1 MLSGGGI
8 DQFQAASLSIATHP
22 IEKLVSFPDSR
33 TFYAGDRKT
42 LPPAVKSLVYTATCN
57 RIEVYLE
64 KSPDAGAN
72 DVKAAISSLPY
83 LEGFYDAAPTIYA
96 GVAALEHVI
105 AVASGLKS
113 IALGETQIA
122 GQLKRD
128 LTYAEAMGWVTP
140 QMQTFLKKVQETQK
154 LIRNQTDI
162 SKHAYSLM
170 SLAARQANERGLAGF
185 ANEAPQLI
193 LVGASEMSAKVARFA
208 LKRSANFLLVRKDT
222 SRPMNLDMQELITK
236 YAKKFTVCSLS
247 DFSSGNFSFV
257 ADAIVLASSNSEPLI
272 DAALVSRLE
281 NEKKLKANAALVDL
295 ALPGNAAP
303 DVTEKYNSRLI
314 SLDSLKKMSEA
325 AVAERSASAAEAE
338 PIIRRAVYQ
347 LWLDLLYREN
357 ANVVQDYLHQKQS
370 QSESEWLRLSQEAQL
385 SEKQKRIMYDFL
397 KKERRRALQ
406 SHRKMILDLMVQGWT
421 GVGGGTDANPQT
433 MVQGR
438 PGY

>member
-1 MLSGGGI
+1 MVPLSMLSGGGI
-8 DQFQAASLSIATHP
+8 DQFEAASLSIATHP
-22 IEKLVSFPDSR
+22 VDKLVLFPDSR
-33 TFYAGDRKT
+33 TFYAGHRQD
-42 LPPAVKSLVYTATCN
+42 LPPVIKSLVYTATCN
-57 RIEVYLE
+57 RIEIYLE
-64 KSPDAGAN
+64 KTPGA
-72 DVKAAISSLPY
+72 DEQAIRAAVRSLPH
-83 LEGFYDAAPTIYA
+83 LENFYAAEPVIYS

-128 LTYAEAMGWVTP
+128 LGYSDALGWVTP

-185 ANEAPQLI
+185 SGEAARFI

-208 LKRSANFLLVRKDT
+208 LKRNADFLVVRKDT
-222 SRPMNLDMQELITK
+222 SRPMNADMHALMAEHEK
-236 YAKKFTVCSLS
+236 HFTLCSLA
-247 DFSSGNFSFV
+247 DFNSGSFSFA
-257 ADAIVLASSNSEPLI
+257 ADAIILASSNTEPLI
-272 DAALVSRLE
+272 DAALIKRLE
-281 NEKKLKANAALVDL
+281 QDKKLNAEAAIVDL
-295 ALPGNAAP
+295 ALPGNAAH
-303 DVTEKYNSRLI
+303 DVAEQFSNRLI

-325 AVAERSASAAEAE
+325 AVAERAASAAEAE

-357 ANVVQDYLHQKQS
+357 ANVVQDYLHQKQT
-370 QSESEWLRLSQEAQL
+370 QSESEWQRLSQEAQL
-385 SEKQKRIMYDFL
+385 NEKQKRIMYDFL

-406 SHRKMILDLMVQGWT
+406 SHREMILDLMSR
-421 GVGGGTDANPQT
+421 A
-433 MVQGR
+433 
-438 PGY
+438 